1 MSAPP
6 SQTRTGFTLYCP
18 EMRRVRELPGGKPAK
33 SFQTEM
39 RGGHKRQYAAY
50 QIQTYMGNF
59 VDDVHKNFS
68 KIFEKTID
76 ILPNIRYNVTV
87 ARKHLNRTEGDTNE
101 SVSEASNQIL
111 IGGTVQ
117 CAEYVPLDIF
127 AGDRG
132 RE

>member
-1 MSAPP
+1 MSSP
-6 SQTRTGFTLYCP
+6 SPRACSDFTLYCP
-18 EMRRVRELPGGKPAK
+18 KMCRLQGFSNGNPPEKFITVTP
-33 SFQTEM
+33 
-39 RGGHKRQYAAY
+39 GGHKRQYAAY
-50 QIQTYMGNF
+50 PIQTYMEKF
-59 VDDVHKNFS
+59 VDNVHKNFS

>member
-1 MSAPP
+1 MSVPP
-6 SQTRTGFTLYCP
+6 PQMCSDFTLYCP
-18 EMRRVRELPGGKPAK
+18 NICRVWELSGGKPQK
-33 SFQTEM
+33 SFKTAASIK
-39 RGGHKRQYAAY
+39 HKRQYAAH

>member
-6 SQTRTGFTLYCP
+6 PRICSDFTAHCP
-18 EMRRVRELPGGKPAK
+18 KMRRAWELSDEKRSERFTTATPGW
-33 SFQTEM
+33 
-39 RGGHKRQYAAY
+39 HKQQYIAY